1 MLTAFKVHELKSH
14 RLCTWD
20 KKKQQRIQ
28 MTPLLSATI
37 PFIFL
42 LPKEIKEERII
53 KSIFEGSDFVVYNT
67 LISDTYC

>member
-1 MLTAFKVHELKSH
+1 
-14 RLCTWD
+14 
-20 KKKQQRIQ
+20 
-28 MTPLLSATI
+28 MTSLLSATI

-42 LPKEIKEERII
+42 LPREIKEGMII

>member
-1 MLTAFKVHELKSH
+1 
-14 RLCTWD
+14 
-20 KKKQQRIQ
+20 

-67 LISDTYC
+67 LISDIYC